1 MDSQAAET
9 RLREAA
15 VQKMIELQTTNDSE
29 RMTSVDWIFEATE
42 QLIECRRTLKYTYVF
57 GIVLTYTPSL
67 YLSLF
72 N

>member
-29 RMTSVDWIFEATE
+29 RMASVDWIFEATE

-57 GIVLTYTPSL
+57 GIVCSPTPLL
-67 YLSLF
+67 YVSI
-72 N
+72 